1 MNSLACAFCVKEN
14 TSECGFRIEVCSST
28 REIRSMRRFIAS
40 LIVLVAV
47 LLAVSSVRGQTVA
60 EHPRVKQTLNL
71 LRVWLDAQRAY
82 QQIPGV
88 SAAVVYD
95 QQLLW
100 SAGFGYADLSRKT
113 PATPSTIYSICSISK
128 LFTGIG
134 VMQLRDEGKLRIDD
148 PVARYIPWFK
158 IKRSDPLGPEITIEG
173 LLTHSSGLPRESDF
187 PYWTGP
193 EFNFPTREQVKERLA
208 SQETLYPA
216 ETYFQ
221 YSNLG
226 LTLAGE
232 LVASVSG
239 EPYETYVTKH
249 ILGPLGLKSTT
260 PELPQKERGGR
271 LATGYSALL
280 RDGTRVPV
288 PFFMAR
294 GIAPAAG
301 YASTAEDLAQFAA
314 WQFRVLERKGGE
326 EVLKANTLREM
337 QRVHWV
343 DPDLETMWG
352 LGFSVSKNDG
362 KVFVGHGGS
371 CPGFR
376 TQLLLK
382 PDEKLA
388 TIFLAN
394 AQGVYT
400 GEFVQQMYNIV
411 APAIKAAG
419 KPATSEAVQP
429 PPNLSRYAGTYESG
443 FGGEIAIVEWED
455 GLATL
460 SLPTMDPVRGLAK
473 LKKVGEH
480 TFRRIR
486 KDEALGET
494 LVFEVGSEGRAVRVI
509 WNSNQYRRVR

>member
-1 MNSLACAFCVKEN
+1 MKKLPVSLVLIITLLLASYPAAAQSLAD
-14 TSECGFRIEVCSST
+14 
-28 REIRSMRRFIAS
+28 
-40 LIVLVAV
+40 
-47 LLAVSSVRGQTVA
+47 
-60 EHPRVKQTLNL
+60 HPRVKQALNL
-71 LRVWLDAQRAY
+71 LQVWLDAQRAY

-88 SAAVVYD
+88 SAAVVHD

-100 SAGFGYADLSRKT
+100 SGGFGYADIERKM

-128 LFTGIG
+128 LFTSIG
-134 VMQLRDEGKLRIDD
+134 VMQLRDEGKVRLDD
-148 PVARYIPWFK
+148 PVARHIPWFK
-158 IKRSDPLGPEITIEG
+158 IKRGDPLGPEITVEG

-193 EFNFPTREQVKERLA
+193 DFTFPTREQIMERLA
-208 SQETLYPA
+208 RQETLYPA

-232 LVASVSG
+232 LITSASSQ
-239 EPYETYVTKH
+239 PYEAYVRKR
-249 ILGPLGLKSTT
+249 IFEPLGLKSTT
-260 PELPQKERGGR
+260 SEMPEKERGGR
-271 LATGYSALL
+271 LATGYSAL
-280 RDGTRVPV
+280 RREGTRVAV

-294 GIAPAAG
+294 GISPAAG
-301 YASTAEDLAQFAA
+301 FASSVEDLARFAS
-314 WQFRVLERKGGE
+314 WQFRVLDRKGE
-326 EVLKANTLREM
+326 EVLKSNTLREM

-352 LGFSVSKNDG
+352 LGFSVWRNDG

-382 PDEKLA
+382 PDEKVA
-388 TIFLAN
+388 TIFMAN
-394 AQGVYT
+394 AQGVNT
-400 GEFVQQMYNIV
+400 TEFAQRMYDIV
-411 APAIKAAG
+411 APAIKAAV
-419 KPATSEAVQP
+419 KPSSNDAKQQKAE
-429 PPNLSRYAGTYESG
+429 LAGYTGAYESG

-455 GLATL
+455 GLAVL
-460 SLPTMDPVRGLAK
+460 LLPTMDPVRGLIK
-473 LKKVGEH
+473 LKKVGDH

-494 LVFEVGSEGRAVRVI
+494 LVFEVGADSRAVRMM
-509 WNSNQYRRVR
+509 WHSNQYRRTR

>member
-1 MNSLACAFCVKEN
+1 MKRLAHSVVIPF
-14 TSECGFRIEVCSST
+14 
-28 REIRSMRRFIAS
+28 
-40 LIVLVAV
+40 V
-47 LLAVSSVRGQTVA
+47 LLVISSSVSAQSIDQN
-60 EHPRVKQTLNL
+60 PRVKQALKL
-71 LRVWLDAQRAY
+71 MQVWLDAQRDY

-95 QQLLW
+95 QQILW
-100 SAGFGYADLSRKT
+100 SGGFGYADLARRT

-128 LFTGIG
+128 LFTSIG
-134 VMQLRDEGKLRIDD
+134 VMQLRDAGKLRIDD
-148 PVARYIPWFK
+148 PVGQHMPWFK
-158 IKRSDPLGPEITIEG
+158 IKRTDPLGPEITVEG

-187 PYWTGP
+187 PYWSGP
-193 EFNFPTREQVKERLA
+193 EFAFPTRDQVKERIT

-232 LVASVSG
+232 LITSVSG
-239 EPYETYVTKH
+239 EEYGTYVSKH
-249 ILGPLGLKSTT
+249 ILDPLGLKSTT
-260 PELPQKERGGR
+260 PEIPEKERGGR
-271 LATGYSALL
+271 LATGYSALR

-301 YASTAEDLAQFAA
+301 YASTAEDLARFAS
-314 WQFRVLERKGGE
+314 WQFRVLQRKGGE
-326 EVLKANTLREM
+326 EVLKSNTLREM

-352 LGFSVSKNDG
+352 LGFGVSKSDG
-362 KVFVGHGGS
+362 KIFVGHGGS

-388 TIFLAN
+388 TIFMAN
-394 AQGVYT
+394 AQGVNT
-400 GEFVQQMYNIV
+400 GEFVQKMYDIL
-411 APAIKAAG
+411 APAIKTATRPVTIDSG
-419 KPATSEAVQP
+419 QPKPD
-429 PPNLSRYAGTYESG
+429 LSRYTGIYESG
-443 FGGEIAIVEWED
+443 FAGETSIVEWED
-455 GLATL
+455 GLAAL
-460 SLPTMDPVRGLAK
+460 SLPTMDPVKDLTK
-473 LKKVGEH
+473 LKRVSDN

-494 LVFEVGSEGRAVRVI
+494 VVFEMGGEGQVVRMI
-509 WNSNQYRRVR
+509 WNSNQFRRVR

>member
-1 MNSLACAFCVKEN
+1 MK
-14 TSECGFRIEVCSST
+14 
-28 REIRSMRRFIAS
+28 RFIAS

-47 LLAVSSVRGQTVA
+47 LLAVSTSVRGQTVA

-71 LRVWLDAQRAY
+71 LGVWLDAQRAY

-128 LFTGIG
+128 LFTSIG

-148 PVARYIPWFK
+148 PVARYIPWFE

-239 EPYETYVTKH
+239 EPYETYVTKR

-394 AQGVYT
+394 AQGVNT

>member
-1 MNSLACAFCVKEN
+1 MKRLPN
-14 TSECGFRIEVCSST
+14 
-28 REIRSMRRFIAS
+28 
-40 LIVLVAV
+40 LIVLVVV
-47 LLAVSSVRGQTVA
+47 LLVA
-60 EHPRVKQTLNL
+60 SASTSAQSIDKHPRVKQALNL
-71 LRVWLDAQRAY
+71 LQVWLDAQRAY
-82 QQIPGV
+82 QQIPGI
-88 SAAVVYD
+88 SAAVVHD
-95 QQLLW
+95 QQLVW
-100 SAGFGYADLSRKT
+100 NGGFGYADLSRKT

-128 LFTGIG
+128 LFTSIG

-148 PVARYIPWFK
+148 PVGRHIPWFK
-158 IKRSDPLGPEITIEG
+158 IKRSDPMGPEITIEG

-187 PYWTGP
+187 PYWSGP
-193 EFNFPTREQVKERLA
+193 EFNFPTREQIKERID

-232 LVASVSG
+232 LITSVSG
-239 EPYETYVTKH
+239 QPYDAYVAKR
-249 ILGPLGLKSTT
+249 ILTPLGLKSTT
-260 PELPQKERGGR
+260 SEIPEKERGGR
-271 LATGYSALL
+271 MATGYSASR

-288 PFFMAR
+288 PFFLVR

-301 YASTAEDLAQFAA
+301 YASSAEDLARFAS

-326 EVLKANTLREM
+326 EVLKSNTLREM

-352 LGFSVSKNDG
+352 LGFSVWKNEG

-382 PDEKLA
+382 TDEKVA
-388 TIFLAN
+388 TIFMAN
-394 AQGVYT
+394 AQGVNT
-400 GEFVQQMYNIV
+400 GDFVQKMYDIV
-411 APAIKAAG
+411 APAIKAAV
-419 KPATSEAVQP
+419 KPVAKEAEQQKVD
-429 PPNLSRYAGTYESG
+429 LARYTGTYESG
-443 FGGEIAIVEWED
+443 FGGETAIVEWED
-455 GLATL
+455 GLAAL
-460 SLPTMDPVRGLAK
+460 SLPSMDPVKGLTK

-480 TFRRIR
+480 RFRRIR

-494 LVFEVGSEGRAVRVI
+494 LVFEMGPDGQAVRLI
-509 WNSNQYRRVR
+509 WHSNQYRRVR

>member
-1 MNSLACAFCVKEN
+1 MHAIKE
-14 TSECGFRIEVCSST
+14 RVT
-28 REIRSMRRFIAS
+28 RLNRKAYFMKRLAS
-40 LIVLVAV
+40 LSVVVVV
-47 LLAVSSVRGQTVA
+47 LLGASSSVTGQSV
-60 EHPRVKQTLNL
+60 EQHPRVKQTLNL
-71 LRVWLDAQRAY
+71 LQVWLDGQRAY

-95 QQLLW
+95 QQLVW
-100 SAGFGYADLSRKT
+100 SAGFGYADVSRKS

-128 LFTGIG
+128 LFTSIG

-193 EFNFPTREQVKERLA
+193 EFAFPTSEQVKDRLA

-232 LVASVSG
+232 LIASVSG
-239 EPYETYVTKH
+239 EPYEAYVGKR
-249 ILGPLGLKSTT
+249 ILQPLGLKSTT
-260 PELPQKERGGR
+260 PEIPEKERGGR
-271 LATGYSALL
+271 LATGYSALR

-301 YASTAEDLAQFAA
+301 YASTAEDLARFAS

-326 EVLKANTLREM
+326 EVLRSNTLREM
-337 QRVHWV
+337 HRVHWV

-352 LGFSVSKNDG
+352 LGFSVSKSEG

-388 TIFLAN
+388 TIFMAN
-394 AQGVYT
+394 AQGVNT

-411 APAIKAAG
+411 APAIKAAA
-419 KPATSEAVQP
+419 KPATNEAARPQVD
-429 PPNLSRYAGTYESG
+429 LARYTGTYESG
-443 FGGEIAIVEWED
+443 FAGELAIVEWED
-455 GLATL
+455 GLAAL
-460 SLPTMDPVRGLAK
+460 SLPTMDPVRGLQK
-473 LKKVGEH
+473 LKKVSEH

-494 LVFEVGSEGRAVRVI
+494 LVFELGPEGQAVRVI
-509 WNSNQYRRVR
+509 WNSNHYRRVR

>member
-1 MNSLACAFCVKEN
+1 MKRLANSV
-14 TSECGFRIEVCSST
+14 
-28 REIRSMRRFIAS
+28 
-40 LIVLVAV
+40 V
-47 LLAVSSVRGQTVA
+47 LLVVLLGASSSVTAQSAAGQSVA
-60 EHPRVKQTLNL
+60 QHPRVRQTLNL
-71 LRVWLDAQRAY
+71 LQVWLDAQRAY

-100 SAGFGYADLSRKT
+100 SAGFGYADVSRKI
-113 PATPSTIYSICSISK
+113 PATPGTIYSICSISK
-128 LFTGIG
+128 LFTSIG

-148 PVARYIPWFK
+148 PVARFIPWFK
-158 IKRSDPLGPEITIEG
+158 IKRTDPLGPEITIEG

-193 EFNFPTREQVKERLA
+193 EFNFPTRDQIKERLG

-232 LVASVSG
+232 VITSVSG
-239 EPYETYVTKH
+239 EPYETYVGKH
-249 ILGPLGLKSTT
+249 ILRPLGLKSTS
-260 PELPQKERGGR
+260 PELPEKERGGR
-271 LATGYSALL
+271 LATGYSSVL

-301 YASTAEDLAQFAA
+301 YASTAEDLARFAS
-314 WQFRVLERKGGE
+314 WQFRVLDRKGGE

-337 QRVHWV
+337 HRVHWV

-352 LGFSVSKNDG
+352 LGFAVSRSEG

-388 TIFLAN
+388 TVFLAN
-394 AQGVYT
+394 AQGVNT

-411 APAIKAAG
+411 APAIKSAG
-419 KPATSEAVQP
+419 KPAMNESGQP
-429 PPNLSRYAGTYESG
+429 QANLARYTGTYESG
-443 FGGEIAIVEWED
+443 FGGEVAIVEWED
-455 GLATL
+455 GLAAL
-460 SLPTMDPVRGLAK
+460 SLPTMDPVRGLTK

-480 TFRRIR
+480 TFRRVR

-494 LVFEVGSEGRAVRVI
+494 LVFELGGEGQVLRLI

>member
-1 MNSLACAFCVKEN
+1 MKRLAN
-14 TSECGFRIEVCSST
+14 
-28 REIRSMRRFIAS
+28 
-40 LIVLVAV
+40 LIVLVV
-47 LLAVSSVRGQTVA
+47 LLGASSSVSSVMGQSQPGQAVA
-60 EHPRVKQTLNL
+60 QHPRVKQTLNL
-71 LRVWLDAQRAY
+71 LQVWLDAQRAY

-100 SAGFGYADLSRKT
+100 SAGFGYADVSRKT

-128 LFTGIG
+128 LFTSIG

-193 EFNFPTREQVKERLA
+193 EFAFPTSEQVKERLA

-232 LVASVSG
+232 LIASVSG
-239 EPYETYVTKH
+239 EPYEAYVGKR
-249 ILGPLGLKSTT
+249 ILQPLGLKSTT
-260 PELPQKERGGR
+260 PEIPEKERGGR

-280 RDGTRVPV
+280 RDGTRVAV

-301 YASTAEDLAQFAA
+301 YASSAEDLARFAS

-326 EVLKANTLREM
+326 EVLRSNTLREM
-337 QRVHWV
+337 HRVHWV

-352 LGFSVSKNDG
+352 LGFSVSKSEG

-376 TQLLLK
+376 TELLLK
-382 PDEKLA
+382 TDEKLA
-388 TIFLAN
+388 TIFMAN
-394 AQGVYT
+394 AQGVNT
-400 GEFVQQMYNIV
+400 GEFVQQMYRIV
-411 APAIKAAG
+411 APALKAAG
-419 KPATSEAVQP
+419 KPATNEAGQP
-429 PPNLSRYAGTYESG
+429 PADLARYTGTYESG

-460 SLPTMDPVRGLAK
+460 FLPTMEPVKGLTK

-494 LVFEVGSEGRAVRVI
+494 LVFEVGPEGQVVRVI

>member
-1 MNSLACAFCVKEN
+1 MK
-14 TSECGFRIEVCSST
+14 
-28 REIRSMRRFIAS
+28 RSAN
-40 LIVLVAV
+40 LIVLVVV
-47 LLAVSSVRGQTVA
+47 LLVASSSVTGQSVTGQSVA
-60 EHPRVKQTLNL
+60 QHPRVKQTLNL
-71 LRVWLDAQRAY
+71 LQVWLDAQRAY

-100 SAGFGYADLSRKT
+100 SAGFGYSDLSRKT

-128 LFTGIG
+128 LFTSIG

-193 EFNFPTREQVKERLA
+193 EFAFPTREQVKERLA

-232 LVASVSG
+232 VIASVSG
-239 EPYETYVTKH
+239 EPYDAYVGKH
-249 ILGPLGLKSTT
+249 ILQPLGLKSTT
-260 PELPQKERGGR
+260 PEIPEKERGGR
-271 LATGYSALL
+271 LATGYSALR
-280 RDGTRVPV
+280 RDGTRVAV

-301 YASTAEDLAQFAA
+301 YASSAEDLARFAS

-326 EVLKANTLREM
+326 EVLRSNTLREM

-343 DPDLETMWG
+343 DADLETMWG
-352 LGFSVSKNDG
+352 LGFSVSRSEG

-376 TQLLLK
+376 TQLLVK

-388 TIFLAN
+388 TIFMAN
-394 AQGVYT
+394 AQGVNT
-400 GEFVQQMYNIV
+400 AEFVQQMYNIV
-411 APAIKAAG
+411 APAIKAAV
-419 KPATSEAVQP
+419 KPMT
-429 PPNLSRYAGTYESG
+429 NLPLHPLANLARYTGTYESG
-443 FGGEIAIVEWED
+443 FAGEIAIVEWEE
-455 GLATL
+455 GLAAL
-460 SLPTMDPVRGLAK
+460 SLPTMEPVRGLAK
-473 LKKVGEH
+473 LRKVGEH

-494 LVFEVGSEGRAVRVI
+494 LVFEVGREGQAVRVI
-509 WNSNQYRRVR
+509 WDSNQYRRVR

>member
-1 MNSLACAFCVKEN
+1 MKRLANLV
-14 TSECGFRIEVCSST
+14 
-28 REIRSMRRFIAS
+28 
-40 LIVLVAV
+40 VLVVA
-47 LLAVSSVRGQTVA
+47 LLGASSSVTAQSVTGQSVGQ
-60 EHPRVKQTLNL
+60 HPRVKQTLNL
-71 LRVWLDAQRAY
+71 LQVWLDAQQAY

-100 SAGFGYADLSRKT
+100 SAGFGYADVSRKT

-128 LFTGIG
+128 LFTSIG

-148 PVARYIPWFK
+148 PVARHIPWFK
-158 IKRSDPLGPEITIEG
+158 IKRSDPLGAEITIEG

-193 EFNFPTREQVKERLA
+193 EFAFPTREQIKERLA
-208 SQETLYPA
+208 SQETLYSA

-226 LTLAGE
+226 LTMAGE
-232 LVASVSG
+232 VVASVSG
-239 EPYETYVTKH
+239 EPYQAYVTKR
-249 ILGPLGLKSTT
+249 ILEPLGLKSTT
-260 PELPQKERGGR
+260 PEIPEKERGRR
-271 LATGYSALL
+271 LATGYSALR

-288 PFFMAR
+288 AFFMAR

-301 YASTAEDLAQFAA
+301 YASTAEDLARFAS

-326 EVLKANTLREM
+326 EVLKSNTLREM

-343 DPDLETMWG
+343 DPDFETMWG
-352 LGFSVSKNDG
+352 LGFAVSKSEG
-362 KVFVGHGGS
+362 KMFVGHGGS

-388 TIFLAN
+388 TIFMAN
-394 AQGVYT
+394 AQGVDT
-400 GEFVQQMYNIV
+400 GAFVQQMYNIV
-411 APAIKAAG
+411 APAIKAAV
-419 KPATSEAVQP
+419 KPMSNQP
-429 PPNLSRYAGTYESG
+429 WQPQANLARYTGTYESG
-443 FGGEIAIVEWED
+443 FAGEIAIVEWEG

-460 SLPTMDPVRGLAK
+460 SLPTMDPVQGLAK

-494 LVFEVGSEGRAVRVI
+494 LVFELGREGQAVRVI

>member
-1 MNSLACAFCVKEN
+1 MKRPANLV
-14 TSECGFRIEVCSST
+14 
-28 REIRSMRRFIAS
+28 
-40 LIVLVAV
+40 VLVVV
-47 LLAVSSVRGQTVA
+47 LLSVSATATGQSVGENR
-60 EHPRVKQTLNL
+60 RVKQTLNL
-71 LRVWLDAQRAY
+71 LQVWLDAQRAY

-100 SAGFGYADLSRKT
+100 SGGFGYADLSRKT
-113 PATPSTIYSICSISK
+113 PATPSTIFSICSISK
-128 LFTGIG
+128 LFTSIG

-148 PVARYIPWFK
+148 PLARYIPWFK

-193 EFNFPTREQVKERLA
+193 EFAFPTREQVKERLA

-226 LTLAGE
+226 ITLAGE
-232 LVASVSG
+232 LIASVSG
-239 EPYETYVTKH
+239 EPYETYIGKR
-249 ILGPLGLKSTT
+249 ILDPLGMKSTT
-260 PELPQKERGGR
+260 PEIPEKERGGR
-271 LATGYSALL
+271 LAMGYSALR

-301 YASTAEDLAQFAA
+301 FASSAEDLARFAS
-314 WQFRVLERKGGE
+314 WQFRVLDRKGGE
-326 EVLKANTLREM
+326 EVLRSNTLREM
-337 QRVHWV
+337 QRVHWA
-343 DPDLETMWG
+343 DPDLETLWG
-352 LGFSVSKNDG
+352 LGFSVTRSEG

-388 TIFLAN
+388 TIFMAN
-394 AQGVYT
+394 AQGVNT
-400 GEFVQQMYNIV
+400 GEFVQQMYYIV
-411 APAIKAAG
+411 APAVKTAANPTTNEAG
-419 KPATSEAVQP
+419 KPQLDLAKYT
-429 PPNLSRYAGTYESG
+429 GIYESG
-443 FGGEIAIVEWED
+443 FGGETAIVEWED
-455 GLATL
+455 GLAAL
-460 SLPTMDPVRGLAK
+460 SLPTMEPVKGLTK

-480 TFRRIR
+480 SFRRIR

-494 LVFEVGSEGRAVRVI
+494 LVFEMGAEEKAVRLT
-509 WNSNQYRRVR
+509 WHSNQYRRVR

>member
-1 MNSLACAFCVKEN
+1 MK
-14 TSECGFRIEVCSST
+14 
-28 REIRSMRRFIAS
+28 RSAN
-40 LIVLVAV
+40 LIVVVVV
-47 LLAVSSVRGQTVA
+47 LLGPSSSVTGQSVDQ
-60 EHPRVKQTLNL
+60 HPRVKQALNL
-71 LRVWLDAQRAY
+71 AQVWLDAQRAY

-100 SAGFGYADLSRKT
+100 SAGFGYADVSRKT

-128 LFTGIG
+128 LFTSIG

-193 EFNFPTREQVKERLA
+193 EFAFPTREQVKERLA

-232 LVASVSG
+232 LIASVSG
-239 EPYETYVTKH
+239 EPYEAYVGKR
-249 ILGPLGLKSTT
+249 ILQPLGLKSTT
-260 PELPQKERGGR
+260 SEIPEKERGGR
-271 LATGYSALL
+271 LATGYSALR

-288 PFFMAR
+288 PFFRAR

-301 YASTAEDLAQFAA
+301 YASSAEDLARFAS

-326 EVLKANTLREM
+326 EVLRSNTLREM

-352 LGFSVSKNDG
+352 LGFSVSRSEG

-388 TIFLAN
+388 TIFMAN
-394 AQGVYT
+394 AQGVNT

-419 KPATSEAVQP
+419 KPATNEAGQP
-429 PPNLSRYAGTYESG
+429 QANLARYTGTYESG
-443 FGGEIAIVEWED
+443 FGGEFAIVEWED

-460 SLPTMDPVRGLAK
+460 SLPTMDPVRGLIK
-473 LKKVGEH
+473 LKKVSEH

-494 LVFEVGSEGRAVRVI
+494 LVFELGREGRAVRVI